1 MTANSAI
8 HQVTGLILA
17 GGRGSRM
24 NHLDK
29 GLQELN
35 GKTLI
40 DHVISRLAPQVDF
53 IAINANRN
61 GPTYARW
68 GFPVWSDKDLN
79 PDATGDAG
87 NRSASTNEAGYRGP
101 LAGLETGLM
110 HCTTPYLLTVPCDSP
125 FLPTNLAERLI
136 ASLQQQQASIAVA
149 CTVEKNQVRLQP
161 VFCLLHVSLLNQLQ
175 SYLESGGRKMDG
187 WFGEQKVA
195 HVIFDDVSEFRN
207 LNTLDDIRACT
218 HTINN

>member
-1 MTANSAI
+1 MTAKPAI
-8 HQVTGLILA
+8 HNVTGLILA

-24 NHLDK
+24 NNLDK

-40 DHVISRLAPQVDF
+40 DHVISRLASQVDF

-61 GPTYARW
+61 SPTYDRL
-68 GFPVWSDKDLN
+68 GFPVWSDKGIN
-79 PDATGDAG
+79 PEAIDDASNG
-87 NRSASTNEAGYRGP
+87 NASTDESGYRGP

-125 FLPTNLAERLI
+125 FLPINLAERLMS
-136 ASLQQQQASIAVA
+136 SLQQQHAAIAVA
-149 CTVEKNQVRLQP
+149 CTVEKNQLRLQP

-175 SYLESGGRKMDG
+175 SYLNSGGRKMDG
-187 WFGEQKVA
+187 WYGDHTVA
-195 HVIFDDVSEFRN
+195 HVIFDDVSDFRN
-207 LNTLDDIRACT
+207 LNTLEDIRACAKN
-218 HTINN
+218 INN